1 MFHRTAIYLG
11 PLATEGEDA
20 MVIGSICNHLP
31 VGSFYIP
38 EDLNL
43 LLSRYP
49 YSHSFEMCFYL
60 LKMMLPKCNT
70 ESSLLVVSFDPRN
83 TT

>member
-1 MFHRTAIYLG
+1 MVRRTAFYLRS
-11 PLATEGEDA
+11 LATEGEGT
-20 MVIGSICNHLP
+20 MVVGSICNHLP

-43 LLSRYP
+43 VLSRYP
-49 YSHSFEMCFYL
+49 YSHSSELCFYL
-60 LKMMLPKCNT
+60 LKMMLPKCNS
-70 ESSLLVVSFDPRN
+70 ESSLLAVNFDPRN